1 MQGLFGNGF
10 GGGLGG
16 LGGFG
21 GGQASPEID
30 QDQNDTSEQ
39 IYISPLSLLKML
51 RHGKAGIP
59 LEVMG
64 LMLGEY
70 VDDYTV
76 KCIDVFSMPQS
87 GTETTIESIDEGFQ
101 VKMTEMLK
109 QTGRNEIVVG
119 WYHSHPGFGC
129 WLSSTDINTQKSFEQ
144 SVPRTIAVVV
154 DPIQS
159 VRGKVVIDAFRT
171 YGASGMDLGIALGGL
186 GGGTEQR
193 QTTSNL
199 GEVRRKKGFSIKA
212 LGKSAYYSI
221 LIGYRKNDLET
232 KMLLNLRQ
240 SSWDAGFRLNNNS
253 KKNDEDNIKK
263 IEDINKMTEK
273 YVSWIEGEINKSSKD
288 IYLQSVGKYNPRD
301 HIESTIEELVTDNLN
316 TCLTNML
323 NNLVF
328 K

>member
-1 MQGLFGNGF
+1 MGGL
-10 GGGLGG
+10 GGLGG

-21 GGQASPEID
+21 QGQPAALDPKL
-30 QDQNDTSEQ
+30 NDTAEQ

-64 LMLGEY
+64 LMLGDY

-101 VKMTEMLK
+101 VKMVEMLK

-129 WLSSTDINTQKSFEQ
+129 WLSSTDINTQKTFEQ
-144 SVPRTIAVVV
+144 QVPRTVAVVV

-159 VRGKVVIDAFRT
+159 VRGKIVIDAFRT
-171 YGASGMDLGIALGGL
+171 YGNSGMDFGLALGKSSND
-186 GGGTEQR
+186 QR

-199 GEVRRKKGFSIKA
+199 GEIKRAKGFSIKQ
-212 LGKSAYYSI
+212 LSKIAYYSI

-232 KMLLNLRQ
+232 KMLLNLRK

-288 IYLQSVGKYNPRD
+288 IYLESVGKYNPRD
-301 HIESTIEELVTDNLN
+301 HLESTVEELVTDNLN

-328 K
+328 N

>member
-1 MQGLFGNGF
+1 MQGLFGPG
-10 GGGLGG
+10 GLGGLGG

-21 GGQASPEID
+21 GQASPEID
-30 QDQNDTSEQ
+30 PKMNDTSEQ

-64 LMLGEY
+64 LMLGDY

-101 VKMTEMLK
+101 VKMVEMLK

-129 WLSSTDINTQKSFEQ
+129 WLSSTDINTQKTFEQ
-144 SVPRTIAVVV
+144 QVPRTVAVVV

-171 YGASGMDLGIALGGL
+171 YGGAGLDMGIAFGGMASND
-186 GGGTEQR
+186 QR

-199 GEVRRKKGFSIKA
+199 GDVKRKQGFSIKQLA
-212 LGKSAYYSI
+212 KSSYYSI

-232 KMLLNLRQ
+232 QMLLNLRK
-240 SSWDAGFRLNNNS
+240 SSWDTGFRLNNNS
-253 KKNDEDNIKK
+253 KKNDEENIKK

-273 YVSWIEGEINKSSKD
+273 YVGWIEGEINKSSKD
-288 IYLQSVGKYNPRD
+288 IYLESVGKYNPRD
-301 HIESTIEELVTDNLN
+301 HLESTVEELVTDNLN

-328 K
+328 N

>member
-1 MQGLFGNGF
+1 MQGLFNL
-10 GGGLGG
+10 GGLGG
-16 LGGFG
+16 LAGPQQGPP
-21 GGQASPEID
+21 AD
-30 QDQNDTSEQ
+30 TKMNDTSEQ

-64 LMLGEY
+64 LMLGDY

-87 GTETTIESIDEGFQ
+87 GTETTIESIDERFQ
-101 VKMTEMLK
+101 VRMVEMLK

-119 WYHSHPGFGC
+119 WYHSHPGYGC
-129 WLSSTDINTQKSFEQ
+129 WLSSTDINTQKTFEQ
-144 SVPRTIAVVV
+144 QVPRTVAVVV

-171 YGASGMDLGIALGGL
+171 YGDQGFDFGLALGGK
-186 GGGTEQR
+186 TPEMR

-199 GEVRRKKGFSIKA
+199 GEIKRSKGFSIKNIA
-212 LGKSAYYSI
+212 KASYYSI

-232 KMLLNLRQ
+232 KMLLNLRK
-240 SSWDAGFRLNNNS
+240 SSWDAGFKLSQDS
-253 KKNDEDNIKK
+253 KKMDEENIKK
-263 IEDINKMTEK
+263 IEDLNKMSEK
-273 YVSWIEGEINKSSKD
+273 YVESIEGEINKTSKE
-288 IYLQSVGKYNPRD
+288 IYLESVGKYNPRD
-301 HIESTIEELVTDNLN
+301 HVESTIEELVTDNLN
-316 TCLTNML
+316 VTLTNML

-328 K
+328 

>member
-1 MQGLFGNGF
+1 MQGLFDLGRLGN
-10 GGGLGG
+10 LGG
-16 LGGFG
+16 P
-21 GGQASPEID
+21 QANAGPPLD
-30 QDQNDTSEQ
+30 TKMNDTSEQ

-64 LMLGEY
+64 LMLGDY

-101 VKMTEMLK
+101 VKMVEMLK

-129 WLSSTDINTQKSFEQ
+129 WLSSTDINTQKTFEQ
-144 SVPRTIAVVV
+144 QVPRTVAVVV

-159 VRGKVVIDAFRT
+159 VRGRVVIDAFRT
-171 YGASGMDLGIALGGL
+171 YGDQGLDLGLAI
-186 GGGTEQR
+186 GGGNEMR

-199 GEVRRKKGFSIKA
+199 GEVKRKKGFSIKQLA
-212 LGKSAYYSI
+212 KSTYYSI

-232 KMLLNLRQ
+232 KMLLNLRK
-240 SSWDAGFRLNNNS
+240 SSWDAGFKLNLDS
-253 KKNDEDNIKK
+253 KKVDEENIKR
-263 IEDINKMTEK
+263 IEEMNKMSEK
-273 YVSWIEGEINKSSKD
+273 YVEWIEGEINKTSKE
-288 IYLQSVGKYNPRD
+288 IYLSSVGKYNPRD
-301 HIESTIEELVTDNLN
+301 HLESTVEELVTDNLN
-316 TCLTNML
+316 VTLTNML

-328 K
+328 

>member
-1 MQGLFGNGF
+1 MDFFGLGPM
-10 GGGLGG
+10 GGLNGLGG
-16 LGGFG
+16 LGGRQRG
-21 GGQASPEID
+21 ID
-30 QDQNDTSEQ
+30 QPMNDTSEQ
-39 IYISPLSLLKML
+39 IYISPLALLKML

-64 LMLGEY
+64 LMLGDY
-70 VDDYTV
+70 VDEYTV

-101 VKMTEMLK
+101 VKMVEMLK

-129 WLSSTDINTQKSFEQ
+129 WLSQTDINTQKTFEQ
-144 SVPRTIAVVV
+144 QVPRTVAVVV

-171 YGASGMDLGIALGGL
+171 YGNSGLNFSDSD
-186 GGGTEQR
+186 QR

-199 GEVRRKKGFSIKA
+199 GEVKRTKGFSLKDLARIT
-212 LGKSAYYSI
+212 YYSI

-232 KMLLNLRQ
+232 KMLLNLKK
-240 SSWDAGFRLNNNS
+240 SFCDSGFKLRDS
-253 KKNDEDNIKK
+253 KKADEENLKK
-263 IEDINKMTEK
+263 IDDINKLSEK
-273 YVSWIEGEINKSSKD
+273 YVAWIEGEINKSSKD
-288 IYLQSVGKYNPRD
+288 IYMNSVGKYNPRD
-301 HIESTIEELVTDNLN
+301 HLETTVEELVTDNLN
-316 TCLTNML
+316 TCLTSML

-328 K
+328 

>member
-1 MQGLFGNGF
+1 MQGLFDFARLGN
-10 GGGLGG
+10 LGG
-16 LGGFG
+16 P
-21 GGQASPEID
+21 QANAGPPID
-30 QDQNDTSEQ
+30 QKMNDTAEQ

-64 LMLGEY
+64 LMLGDY

-101 VKMTEMLK
+101 VKMVEMLK

-129 WLSSTDINTQKSFEQ
+129 WLSSTDINTQKTFEQ
-144 SVPRTIAVVV
+144 QVPRTVAVVV

-159 VRGKVVIDAFRT
+159 VRGRVVIDAFRT
-171 YGASGMDLGIALGGL
+171 YGDQGLDLGLAI
-186 GGGTEQR
+186 GGGNEMR

-199 GEVRRKKGFSIKA
+199 GEVKRKKGFSIKQLA
-212 LGKSAYYSI
+212 KSTYYSI

-232 KMLLNLRQ
+232 KMLLNLRK
-240 SSWDAGFRLNNNS
+240 SSWDAGFKLNLDS
-253 KKNDEDNIKK
+253 KKVDEENIKK
-263 IEDINKMTEK
+263 IEEMNKMSEK
-273 YVSWIEGEINKSSKD
+273 YVEWIEGEINKTSKE
-288 IYLQSVGKYNPRD
+288 IYLSSVGKYNPRD
-301 HIESTIEELVTDNLN
+301 HLESTVEELVTDNLN
-316 TCLTNML
+316 VTLTNML

-328 K
+328 

>member
-1 MQGLFGNGF
+1 MQGLFDLGRLGN
-10 GGGLGG
+10 LGG
-16 LGGFG
+16 P
-21 GGQASPEID
+21 QANAGPPLD
-30 QDQNDTSEQ
+30 TKMNDTSEQ

-64 LMLGEY
+64 LMLGDY

-101 VKMTEMLK
+101 VKMVEMLK

-129 WLSSTDINTQKSFEQ
+129 WLSSTDINTQKTF
-144 SVPRTIAVVV
+144 
-154 DPIQS
+154 DQS

-171 YGASGMDLGIALGGL
+171 YGDQGLDLGLAI
-186 GGGTEQR
+186 GGGNEMR

-199 GEVRRKKGFSIKA
+199 GEVKRKKGFSIKQLA
-212 LGKSAYYSI
+212 KSTYYSI

-232 KMLLNLRQ
+232 KMLLNLRK
-240 SSWDAGFRLNNNS
+240 SSWDAGFKLNLDS
-253 KKNDEDNIKK
+253 KKVDEENIKK
-263 IEDINKMTEK
+263 IEEMNKMSEK
-273 YVSWIEGEINKSSKD
+273 YVEWIEGEINKTSKE
-288 IYLQSVGKYNPRD
+288 IYLSSVGKYNPRD
-301 HIESTIEELVTDNLN
+301 HLESTVEELVTDNLN
-316 TCLTNML
+316 VTLTNML

-328 K
+328 

>member
-1 MQGLFGNGF
+1 MLDFN
-10 GGGLGG
+10 L
-16 LGGFG
+16 LNAAGGFSQRQSG
-21 GGQASPEID
+21 ID
-30 QDQNDTSEQ
+30 QPMNDTSEQ

-64 LMLGEY
+64 LMLGTQIDE
-70 VDDYTV
+70 YTV

-101 VKMTEMLK
+101 VRMVEMLK
-109 QTGRNEIVVG
+109 QTGRSEDVVG

-129 WLSSTDINTQKSFEQ
+129 WLSQTDINTQKTFEQ
-144 SVPRTIAVVV
+144 QNARAVAVVV

-159 VRGKVVIDAFRT
+159 VKGKVVIDAFRT
-171 YGASGMDLGIALGGL
+171 YGGIGISLGD
-186 GGGTEQR
+186 TDQR

-199 GEVRRKKGFSIKA
+199 GEVKKTKGFSLKELSKI
-212 LGKSAYYSI
+212 SYYSI

-232 KMLLNLRQ
+232 KMLLNLKK
-240 SSWDAGFRLNNNS
+240 SFWDSGFKLMGS
-253 KKNDEDNIKK
+253 KKEDEENLKK
-263 IEDINKMTEK
+263 IDDINKLSQK

-288 IYLQSVGKYNPRD
+288 IYLDSVGKYNPRD
-301 HIESTIEELVTDNLN
+301 HLENTVEDLVTDNLN
-316 TCLTNML
+316 TCLTSML

-328 K
+328 

>member
-1 MQGLFGNGF
+1 MQGLFDLGRLGN
-10 GGGLGG
+10 LGG
-16 LGGFG
+16 P
-21 GGQASPEID
+21 QANAGPPLD
-30 QDQNDTSEQ
+30 TKMNDTSEQ

-64 LMLGEY
+64 LMLGDY

-101 VKMTEMLK
+101 VKMVEMLK

-129 WLSSTDINTQKSFEQ
+129 WLSSTDINTQKTFEQ
-144 SVPRTIAVVV
+144 QVPRTVAVVV

-159 VRGKVVIDAFRT
+159 VRGRVVIDAFRT
-171 YGASGMDLGIALGGL
+171 YGDQGLDLGLAI
-186 GGGTEQR
+186 GGGNEMR

-199 GEVRRKKGFSIKA
+199 GEVKRKKGFSIKQLA
-212 LGKSAYYSI
+212 KSTYYSI

-232 KMLLNLRQ
+232 KMLLNLRK
-240 SSWDAGFRLNNNS
+240 SSWDAGFKLNMDS
-253 KKNDEDNIKK
+253 KKFDEENIKK
-263 IEDINKMTEK
+263 IEEMNKMSEK
-273 YVSWIEGEINKSSKD
+273 YVEWIEGEINKTSKE
-288 IYLQSVGKYNPRD
+288 IYLSSVGKYNPRD
-301 HIESTIEELVTDNLN
+301 HLESTVEELVTDNLN
-316 TCLTNML
+316 VTLTNML

-328 K
+328 

>member
-10 GGGLGG
+10 GNLGG
-16 LGGFG
+16 IGGIG
-21 GGQASPEID
+21 GGQPQAID
-30 QDQNDTSEQ
+30 PKMNDTAEQ

-64 LMLGEY
+64 LMLGDY
-70 VDDYTV
+70 IDDYTV

-101 VKMTEMLK
+101 LRMTEMLK

-129 WLSSTDINTQKSFEQ
+129 WLSSIDINTQKTFEQ
-144 SVPRTIAVVV
+144 QVPRTVAVVV

-171 YGASGMDLGIALGGL
+171 YGGSGLDFGIALGGV
-186 GGGTEQR
+186 GGNDRR

-199 GEVRRKKGFSIKA
+199 GEVRRKKGFSIQQ
-212 LGKSAYYSI
+212 LSKSEYYSI

-232 KMLLNLRQ
+232 KMLLNLRK
-240 SSWDAGFRLNNNS
+240 SSWDTGLKLKNSS
-253 KKNDEDNIKK
+253 KKRDEVNIKK
-263 IEDINKMTEK
+263 IEDINFL
-273 YVSWIEGEINKSSKD
+273 S
-288 IYLQSVGKYNPRD
+288 
-301 HIESTIEELVTDNLN
+301 
-316 TCLTNML
+316 
-323 NNLVF
+323 F
-328 K
+328 

>member
-1 MQGLFGNGF
+1 MEGLFGMG
-10 GGGLGG
+10 GLGGLGG

-21 GGQASPEID
+21 QGKPAALDPKL
-30 QDQNDTSEQ
+30 NDTAEQ

-64 LMLGEY
+64 LMLGDY

-101 VKMTEMLK
+101 VKMVEMLK

-129 WLSSTDINTQKSFEQ
+129 WLSSTDINTQKTFEQ
-144 SVPRTIAVVV
+144 QVPRTVAVVV

-171 YGASGMDLGIALGGL
+171 YGNSGMDFGLALGKSSND
-186 GGGTEQR
+186 QR

-199 GEVRRKKGFSIKA
+199 GEIKRAKGFSIKQ
-212 LGKSAYYSI
+212 LSKIAYYSI
-221 LIGYRKNDLET
+221 LIGYSKNDLEN
-232 KMLLNLRQ
+232 KMLLNLRK

-288 IYLQSVGKYNPRD
+288 IYLESVGKYNPRD
-301 HIESTIEELVTDNLN
+301 HLESTVEELVTDNLN

-328 K
+328 N

>member
-10 GGGLGG
+10 GNLGG
-16 LGGFG
+16 LGGIG
-21 GGQASPEID
+21 GGQPQAID
-30 QDQNDTSEQ
+30 PKMNDTAEQ

-64 LMLGEY
+64 LMLGDY
-70 VDDYTV
+70 IDDYTV

-101 VKMTEMLK
+101 LRMTEMLK

-129 WLSSTDINTQKSFEQ
+129 WLSSIDINTQKTFEQ
-144 SVPRTIAVVV
+144 QVPRTVAVVV

-171 YGASGMDLGIALGGL
+171 YGGSGLDFGIALGGV
-186 GGGTEQR
+186 GGNDRR

-199 GEVRRKKGFSIKA
+199 GEVRRKKGFSIQQ
-212 LGKSAYYSI
+212 LSKSEYYSI

-232 KMLLNLRQ
+232 KMLLNLRK
-240 SSWDAGFRLNNNS
+240 SSWDAGLILKNSS
-253 KKNDEDNIKK
+253 KKSDEENIKK

-273 YVSWIEGEINKSSKD
+273 YVEWIEGEINKSSKE
-288 IYLQSVGKYNPRD
+288 IYLNSVGKYNPRD

-323 NNLVF
+323 NNLAF
-328 K
+328 

>member
-1 MQGLFGNGF
+1 MQSLFDLGGMNLMGNRA
-10 GGGLGG
+10 GGG
-16 LGGFG
+16 
-21 GGQASPEID
+21 D
-30 QDQNDTSEQ
+30 QNADKKLNDTSEQ

-64 LMLGEY
+64 LMLGDY

-101 VKMTEMLK
+101 VKMVEMLK

-129 WLSSTDINTQKSFEQ
+129 WLSSTDIGTQQTFEKQ
-144 SVPRTIAVVV
+144 VPRTVAVVV

-171 YGASGMDLGIALGGL
+171 YGEMGLEMGLSLGIGKGN
-186 GGGTEQR
+186 EMR

-199 GEVRRKKGFSIKA
+199 GEVKRKKGFSLKQLA
-212 LGKSAYYSI
+212 KSTYYSI

-232 KMLLNLRQ
+232 KMLLNLRK
-240 SSWDAGFRLNNNS
+240 SSWDTGFKLTKES
-253 KKNDEDNIKK
+253 KKVDEENIKK
-263 IEDINKMTEK
+263 IDDLNKMTEK
-273 YVSWIEGEINKSSKD
+273 YVEWINKEINKTTKE
-288 IYLQSVGKYNPRD
+288 IYFESVGKYNPRD
-301 HIESTIEELVTDNLN
+301 HLESTVEELVTDNLN
-316 TCLTNML
+316 ATLTNMM

-328 K
+328 

>member
-1 MQGLFGNGF
+1 MGGLN
-10 GGGLGG
+10 GLGG
-16 LGGFG
+16 LGGRQRG
-21 GGQASPEID
+21 ID
-30 QDQNDTSEQ
+30 QPMNDTSEQ
-39 IYISPLSLLKML
+39 IYISPLALLKML

-64 LMLGEY
+64 LMLGDY
-70 VDDYTV
+70 VDEYTV

-101 VKMTEMLK
+101 VKMVEMLK

-129 WLSSTDINTQKSFEQ
+129 WLSQTDINTQKTFEQ
-144 SVPRTIAVVV
+144 QVPRTVAVVV

-171 YGASGMDLGIALGGL
+171 YGNSGLNFSDSD
-186 GGGTEQR
+186 QR

-199 GEVRRKKGFSIKA
+199 GEVKRTKGFSLKDLARIT
-212 LGKSAYYSI
+212 YYSI

-232 KMLLNLRQ
+232 KMLLNLKK
-240 SSWDAGFRLNNNS
+240 SFWDSGFKLRDS
-253 KKNDEDNIKK
+253 KKADEENLKK
-263 IEDINKMTEK
+263 IDDINKLSEK
-273 YVSWIEGEINKSSKD
+273 YVAWIEGEINKSSKD
-288 IYLQSVGKYNPRD
+288 IYMNSVGKYNPRD
-301 HIESTIEELVTDNLN
+301 HLETTVEELVTDNLN
-316 TCLTNML
+316 TCLTSML

-328 K
+328 

>member
-1 MQGLFGNGF
+1 MQGLFDFARLGN
-10 GGGLGG
+10 LGG
-16 LGGFG
+16 P
-21 GGQASPEID
+21 QANAGPPID
-30 QDQNDTSEQ
+30 QKMNDTAEQ

-64 LMLGEY
+64 LMLGDY

-101 VKMTEMLK
+101 VKMVEMLK

-129 WLSSTDINTQKSFEQ
+129 WLSSTDINTQKTFEQ
-144 SVPRTIAVVV
+144 QVPRTVAVVV

-171 YGASGMDLGIALGGL
+171 YGDQGLDIGLALGGK
-186 GGGTEQR
+186 GGNEMR
-193 QTTSNL
+193 QVTSNL
-199 GEVRRKKGFSIKA
+199 GEIKKSKGFSIKQLA
-212 LGKSAYYSI
+212 KSTYYSI

-232 KMLLNLRQ
+232 KMLLNLRK
-240 SSWDAGFRLNNNS
+240 SSWDAGFKLNLDS
-253 KKNDEDNIKK
+253 KKMDEENIKK
-263 IEDINKMTEK
+263 IEEMNKMSEK
-273 YVSWIEGEINKSSKD
+273 YVEWIEGEINKSSKE
-288 IYLQSVGKYNPRD
+288 IYLDSVGKYNPRD
-301 HIESTIEELVTDNLN
+301 HLEATVEELVTDNLN
-316 TCLTNML
+316 VTLTNMM

-328 K
+328 

>member
-1 MQGLFGNGF
+1 MQGLFDFARLGN
-10 GGGLGG
+10 LGG
-16 LGGFG
+16 P
-21 GGQASPEID
+21 QANAGPPID
-30 QDQNDTSEQ
+30 QKMNDTAEQ

-64 LMLGEY
+64 LMLGDY

-101 VKMTEMLK
+101 VKMVEMLK

-129 WLSSTDINTQKSFEQ
+129 WLSSTDINTQKTFEQ
-144 SVPRTIAVVV
+144 QVPRTVAVVV

-171 YGASGMDLGIALGGL
+171 YGDQGLDIGLALGGK
-186 GGGTEQR
+186 GGNEMR
-193 QTTSNL
+193 QVTSNL
-199 GEVRRKKGFSIKA
+199 GEIKKNKGFSIKQLA
-212 LGKSAYYSI
+212 KSTYYSI

-232 KMLLNLRQ
+232 KMLLNLRK
-240 SSWDAGFRLNNNS
+240 SSWDAGFKLNLDS
-253 KKNDEDNIKK
+253 KKMDEENIKK
-263 IEDINKMTEK
+263 IEEMNKMSEK
-273 YVSWIEGEINKSSKD
+273 YVEWIEGEINKSSKE
-288 IYLQSVGKYNPRD
+288 IYLDSVGKYNPRD
-301 HIESTIEELVTDNLN
+301 HLEATVEELVTDNLN
-316 TCLTNML
+316 VTLTNMM

-328 K
+328 

>member
-1 MQGLFGNGF
+1 MQGLFGPG
-10 GGGLGG
+10 GLGGLGG

-21 GGQASPEID
+21 GGQANPELD
-30 QDQNDTSEQ
+30 PKMNDTAEQ

-64 LMLGEY
+64 LMLGDY

-101 VKMTEMLK
+101 VRMVEMLK

-129 WLSSTDINTQKSFEQ
+129 WLSSTDINTQKTFEQ
-144 SVPRTIAVVV
+144 QVPRTVAVVV

-171 YGASGMDLGIALGGL
+171 YGGADLGIALGGI
-186 GGGTEQR
+186 GGGNDQR

-199 GEVRRKKGFSIKA
+199 GEVRKKKGFSIKQ
-212 LGKSAYYSI
+212 LSKSTYYSI

-232 KMLLNLRQ
+232 QMLLNLRK
-240 SSWDAGFRLNNNS
+240 SSWDTGFRLTNNS

-263 IEDINKMTEK
+263 IEEINKMTEK
-273 YVSWIEGEINKSSKD
+273 YVEWIEGEINKSSKD
-288 IYLQSVGKYNPRD
+288 IYLESVGKYNPRD
-301 HIESTIEELVTDNLN
+301 HLESTVEELVTDNLN

>member
-1 MQGLFGNGF
+1 MQGLFDLGRLGN
-10 GGGLGG
+10 LGG
-16 LGGFG
+16 P
-21 GGQASPEID
+21 QANAGPPLD
-30 QDQNDTSEQ
+30 TKMNDTSEQ

-64 LMLGEY
+64 LMLGDY

-101 VKMTEMLK
+101 VKMVEMLK

-129 WLSSTDINTQKSFEQ
+129 WLSSTDINTQKTFEQ
-144 SVPRTIAVVV
+144 QVPRTVAVVV

-159 VRGKVVIDAFRT
+159 VRGRVVIDAFRT
-171 YGASGMDLGIALGGL
+171 YGDQGLDLGLAI
-186 GGGTEQR
+186 GGGNEMR

-199 GEVRRKKGFSIKA
+199 GEVKRKKGFSIKQLA
-212 LGKSAYYSI
+212 KSTYYSI

-232 KMLLNLRQ
+232 KMLLNLRK
-240 SSWDAGFRLNNNS
+240 SSWDAGFKLNLDS
-253 KKNDEDNIKK
+253 KKVDEENIKK
-263 IEDINKMTEK
+263 IEEMNKMSEK
-273 YVSWIEGEINKSSKD
+273 YVEWIEGEINKTSKE
-288 IYLQSVGKYNPRD
+288 IYLSSVGKYNPRD
-301 HIESTIEELVTDNLN
+301 HLESTVEELVTDNLN
-316 TCLTNML
+316 VTLTNML
-323 NNLVF
+323 NNLF
-328 K
+328 F

>member
-1 MQGLFGNGF
+1 MQSLFN
-10 GGGLGG
+10 LGG
-16 LGGFG
+16 MGLMGNRGAGGD
-21 GGQASPEID
+21 PNID
-30 QDQNDTSEQ
+30 KKLNDTSEQ

-64 LMLGEY
+64 LMLGDY

-101 VKMTEMLK
+101 VKMVEMLK

-129 WLSSTDINTQKSFEQ
+129 WLSSTDIGTQQTFEKQ
-144 SVPRTIAVVV
+144 VPRTVAVVV

-171 YGASGMDLGIALGGL
+171 YGEMGLEMGLSLGIGKGN
-186 GGGTEQR
+186 EMR

-199 GEVRRKKGFSIKA
+199 GEVKQKKGFSLKQLA
-212 LGKSAYYSI
+212 KSTYYTI

-232 KMLLNLRQ
+232 KMLLNLRK
-240 SSWDAGFRLNNNS
+240 SSWDAGFRLTRES
-253 KKNDEDNIKK
+253 KKMDEENIKK

-273 YVSWIEGEINKSSKD
+273 YVEWIDKEINKTTKE
-288 IYLQSVGKYNPRD
+288 IYFESVGKYNPRD
-301 HIESTIEELVTDNLN
+301 HLESTVEELVTDNLN
-316 TCLTNML
+316 ATLTNMM

-328 K
+328 

>member
-1 MQGLFGNGF
+1 MQGLFGNGL
-10 GGGLGG
+10 GSLGG

-21 GGQASPEID
+21 GNQAGAEID

-129 WLSSTDINTQKSFEQ
+129 WLSSTDINTQKTFEQ

-171 YGASGMDLGIALGGL
+171 YGGAGMDLGIALGGI
-186 GGGTEQR
+186 GGANEQR

-199 GEVRRKKGFSIKA
+199 GEVRRRKGFSIKQLA
-212 LGKSAYYSI
+212 KSAYYSI

-232 KMLLNLRQ
+232 KMLLNLRK
-240 SSWDAGFRLNNNS
+240 SSWDTGFRLNNNS